1 MAYTKFTGTP
11 EEFKRL
17 QREQGLALRGQDV
30 AAYDAAQS
38 SIANA
43 GMDQRSQAQ
52 AMAAQDDLRQLEEK
66 GRRNYESVQA
76 HSAAEDGRALERQ
89 RQAQEADRRAALAES
104 WRGNPARSWDEA
116 ADRYNSLNIT
126 SKASE
131 WAETARQRQAVADAA
146 AKETRD
152 RHMRWSAGAMTALTR
167 ANDPND
173 KDAQGQLSVALEDIG
188 NSLAQEQGLVFDAK
202 KGIQT
207 RHVNGELEATLT
219 WTTEDGQTVTKTFS
233 PSSLRKAYK
242 GEALDTVLRMHWADM
257 VEKDRKRF
265 EGSAKDQADAAL
277 AYAKAA
283 EIAQRVGLD
292 ASKQEFEQMCIL
304 NGIPVPD
311 GKGGYSM
318 PGGGGARSG
327 GGQAPAAGQDFYGYG
342 DYGKLQQAALNEAKE
357 LFSAAAASGNP
368 ITWAE
373 AKKQALDGLKS
384 DYEGRFGGS
393 SSGAQGA
400 GAPVVENAISAV
412 NELAGDEAPRGG
424 ASPSASEK
432 KKSEDLP
439 SVAPGGNESG
449 QVEREEEAVESNA
462 TPRSAPKYSTQVQE
476 ITSAIEEA
484 SRPLTLEEVQ
494 SKTPAR
500 GREYVTQ
507 ATVDSTNASR
517 KSNAKATLDKI
528 DKDVRKSK
536 PVGDGTFKIPNA
548 VDDLEEKIFSSL
560 GLVPGT
566 YATKAQIDKAIEIL
580 NEMKK
585 GPSSSP
591 STDSGGDSGATQN
604 PPDAPAQDGSD
615 AGGEE
620 TEGLSSEDIDAA
632 VSESGAAGGD
642 EAGASQE
649 ASEEPA
655 SQEDADSADW
665 ENRLFELLR
674 DGAPDTESKE
684 FRDKYHA
691 EVREVMKHVSPE
703 KRKQIREA
711 AYDARVHDIGDE
723 DERKRAEVRESNAR
737 AVGGDVTAKVGYVND
752 IRFGRNGQT
761 KLPKAQ
767 ADQIAEFV
775 SSVEDFGLSE
785 QEKSEKVKQFVDEQM
800 DNLAQSGNIL
810 DDHDAKQ
817 VRDAIRRSAE
827 QHLEKYREHKERL
840 NEKHKVAPRLT
851 ESVKE
856 FQKDIFANRGLAD
869 SLFDESQCKPR
880 TDGLAY
886 EWAPDERNAKNLA
899 KIEKELQRDGV
910 NNEPFQKTYNED
922 GKLVYVLTR
931 KQRELL
937 ARYFA
942 ENLKTYDVDAKLKN
956 SETKIRR

>member
-17 QREQGLALRGQDV
+17 QREQGLALKGQD
-30 AAYDAAQS
+30 AMAYDAAQS

-43 GMDQRSQAQ
+43 GMDQRSRAQ

-76 HSAAEDGRALERQ
+76 HFAAEYGRALERQ
-89 RQAQEADRRAALAES
+89 RQAAEADRRAALAES
-104 WRGNPARSWDEA
+104 WKGNPARSWDEA

-146 AKETRD
+146 AKDTRD

-167 ANDPND
+167 ANDPDD

-242 GEALDTVLRMHWADM
+242 GEALDTVLRTHWADM

-292 ASKQEFEQMCIL
+292 ASKQEFEQMCVL

-311 GKGGYSM
+311 GKGGYSI
-318 PGGGGARSG
+318 PGGGGSRSG
-327 GGQAPAAGQDFYGYG
+327 GEQAPAAGQDFYGYG

-357 LFSAAAASGNP
+357 LFSAAAASGTP

-393 SSGAQGA
+393 SSGAQSA
-400 GAPVVENAISAV
+400 EAQPPVAV
-412 NELAGDEAPRGG
+412 NPLEVFAGDEAPRGG
-424 ASPSASEK
+424 ASPSAPK
-432 KKSEDLP
+432 NKKSETAP
-439 SVAPGGNESG
+439 PVATGKNEPG
-449 QVEREEEAVESNA
+449 QVETEEEAVESNV
-462 TPRSAPKYSTQVQE
+462 TPQSAQKYSTQVQE

-494 SKTPAR
+494 SKAPVR
-500 GREYVTQ
+500 GRGYVTQ
-507 ATVDSTNASR
+507 TAVEAM
-517 KSNAKATLDKI
+517 NAKRAASAKASLDKI

-548 VDDLEEKIFSSL
+548 VDDLEEKIFNSL

-580 NEMKK
+580 DEMKK

-591 STDSGGDSGATQN
+591 STDSGGEPGVTQN
-604 PPDAPAQDGSD
+604 PSEAPAQNGAD
-615 AGGEE
+615 AEGEDL
-620 TEGLSSEDIDAA
+620 EGLTSEDIDAA
-632 VSESGAAGGD
+632 ISESSAAGGD
-642 EAGASQE
+642 EDSVSQE

-655 SQEDADSADW
+655 SQEDDGSADW

-674 DGAPDTESKE
+674 DGAPETESKE

-703 KRKQIREA
+703 KRKQIQEA

-737 AVGGDVTAKVGYVND
+737 AVGGDVTAKVGYAND

-800 DNLAQSGNIL
+800 DNLAKSGNVL

-827 QHLEKYREHKERL
+827 QHIEKYREHKERL
-840 NEKHKVAPRLT
+840 NEKRKVAPRLT

-856 FQKDIFANRGLAD
+856 FQKDSFANRGLAD